1 VLATAKWWSDYRPG
15 TGNLEDW
22 HPAPTVI
29 EHGHDAKRLLIET
42 RRGGRS

>member
-1 VLATAKWWSDYRPG
+1 VLATAKWWAAYRPG